1 VPEQRGEEMARKI
14 QTRLPLT
21 PMAGA
26 RARRCLE
33 PLRAQIDPRS
43 FESLRLLVT
52 ELVNNS
58 LNHSGRPEG
67 DPITLTVE
75 LGNHDV
81 HAEVVDRGTGGLVRR
96 PLKPDAESGWGL
108 YLVDRLADDWGYSR
122 QGHTRVWFVLSTRS
136 NGKIRPFPSSW
147 PEGSQAGSA

>member
-1 VPEQRGEEMARKI
+1 MARRI

-21 PMAGA
+21 PTAGA

-33 PLRAQIDPRS
+33 PLRSRLNPRS

-58 LNHSGRPEG
+58 LVHSGRPEG

-75 LGNHDV
+75 LGHREV
-81 HAEVVDRGTGGLVRR
+81 RAEVLDQGTGSLQPPPGPDL
-96 PLKPDAESGWGL
+96 DAESGWGL
-108 YLVDRLADDWGYSR
+108 HLVDRLADSWGYAR
-122 QGHTRVWFVLSTRS
+122 QGYTRVWFVLRTDSDRDTGS
-136 NGKIRPFPSSW
+136 AASPA
-147 PEGSQAGSA
+147 EGSQAGTA